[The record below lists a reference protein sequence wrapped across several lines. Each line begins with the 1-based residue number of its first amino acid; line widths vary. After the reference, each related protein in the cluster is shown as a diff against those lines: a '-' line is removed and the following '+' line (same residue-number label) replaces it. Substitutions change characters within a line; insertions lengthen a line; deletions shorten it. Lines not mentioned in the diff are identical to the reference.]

1 MAHEVRR
8 GGHAQAQRA
17 VGALLDPGGE
27 PGRRGRV
34 REGNDPDRPAGD
46 PAAAEN
52 VRVHRDVAP
61 ARLRHVE
68 RRDLLRAPPGRT
80 GPVAVPALSPD
91 DHGRRAAADVVG
103 DLIRRLEAPGGEQA
117 ALRARAERLDVD
129 EARETAEYARSPG
142 DDSGRRSRLRWNH
155 EHDVPAG
162 QDNCDATQ
170 RTPRRRGRIAT
181 GPAGPCQK
189 RSGSHAKREGQP
201 RRRIPA
207 RAEHRR
213 RQRRSHPLP
222 DRQRDRA
229 GPGLLPQDQRARR
242 WRRYGLRRL
251 HSSRLDQRAV
261 AGIQPRHCHRTGD
274 EPGREHCSGGNQ
286 GALCSPAHFK
296 KASGGP
302 W

>member
-8 GGHAQAQRA
+8 RGHAQAQRA
-17 VGALLDPGGE
+17 VSAAVNPGGE

-34 REGNDPDRPAGD
+34 RERDDPDRPAGD

-61 ARLRHVE
+61 ARLRHAE
-68 RRDLLRAPPGRT
+68 RRDLLRAPPGSA
-80 GPVAVPALSPD
+80 GPVAVPAPLPD
-91 DHGRRAAADVVG
+91 DHRRRAAADVVG
-103 DLIRRLEAPGGEQA
+103 DLTRRLEAPGGEQA

-129 EARETAEYARSPG
+129 EARETAEDARSPG
-142 DDSGRRSRLRWNH
+142 DDSGRRSRFRWNH
-155 EHDVPAG
+155 EHDVSAG
-162 QDNCDATQ
+162 QDDRDATQ
-170 RTPRRRGRIAT
+170 RTPRRRGLVAT
-181 GPAGPCQK
+181 GPAGPCPK

-201 RRRIPA
+201 RRRIAA

-213 RQRRSHPLP
+213 RQRRSRSLP

-229 GPGLLPQDQRARR
+229 GPGLLPQHQRARR
-242 WRRYGLRRL
+242 WRRNGLRRL

-261 AGIQPRHCHRTGD
+261 AGIQPRQCHRTGN
-274 EPGREHCSGGNQ
+274 EPGHEHCSGANQ

-296 KASGGP
+296 KASGGD